1 MDEPVVGVVGD
12 DVRDAVAAAGAKPLH
27 DTAASV
33 HDAAPTAVVATDTTA
48 LSQLVDAGITC
59 PVIPVDL
66 PYLRAVPRAALTDA
80 VAAVVDGRYETMPV
94 PVAAVESPLGE
105 TRALFDV
112 MLVASEPARISEYTV
127 RSRGDRVA
135 TVRADGVV
143 AATSSGSGGYARH
156 AGGPTLAPELD
167 IMSVVPVAPFS
178 TDAGHWVV
186 PTDDLTLTVERDET
200 AVELLV
206 DDRTVGE
213 VAPGASVRIAAG
225 RPLTVA
231 LVDSSRGR
239 FT

>member
-12 DVRDAVAAAGAKPLH
+12 DVSDAVAAAGVDPLY
-27 DTAASV
+27 DTPSSV
-33 HDAAPTAVVATDTTA
+33 REAEPTAVVATNASA
-48 LSQLVDAGITC
+48 LSRLVDAGVVC
-59 PVIPVDL
+59 PVLPVDV
-66 PYLRAVPRAALTDA
+66 PGVRAVPRAAITEA
-80 VAAVVDGRYETMPV
+80 VAAVVDGRFETSSV
-94 PVAAVESPLGE
+94 PVVAVESPLGE

-143 AATSSGSGGYARH
+143 AATPSGSAGYARR
-156 AGGPTLAPELD
+156 AGGPVVAPELD
-167 IMSVVPVAPFS
+167 AASVVPVAPFS

-213 VAPGASVRIAAG
+213 VEPGASVRLAPG
-225 RPLTVA
+225 RPLAVA
-231 LVDSSRGR
+231 LVEASGGR
-239 FT
+239 FA